1 MAPSEDELR
10 TLLTQADELPE
21 GDGKDAALEQILRHA
36 EAGGHSMLAFETRLD
51 LVSAYAGGMQPSKL
65 FVPFARC
72 LADYDRNPAEY
83 PEWVAWR
90 LRWFFKFAVQ
100 GMVNFPEVSKDR
112 ALAALDQMERRYKS
126 EGQSPN
132 AVYAHRHRVS
142 LHLGDLTAAE
152 DWYGRWCTSPRDH
165 NSDCEGCDPSQKVA
179 YLAGL
184 GRDGEAIEVATPV
197 LAGELTCREQPQ
209 TILSELMLP
218 YLRTGQWEQAR
229 NAHRRAYRILR
240 NRPQDLATMGRH
252 LEFCALSGN
261 HARGLE
267 ILERHLPWL
276 DRAPNPLAA
285 MQFAGSAALLLRT
298 VAEAGHA
305 DAMIRRPGHADRPAT
320 ELTAGALLEE
330 MRGHALAIAARF
342 DQRNGTDRQTASVR
356 ELLDQKPV
364 VDQLPLSISVRPG
377 PVLDPPAT
385 VEVPKL
391 PVLELVERLEAAQDA
406 QALAAMGPLLR
417 QLEDHDRGDPVLAGR
432 IATLL
437 SSHAANSG
445 EYARSEALLRQ
456 AVELFTTA
464 GESERRTIAVS
475 RLGAKLC
482 GRGDLSEGL
491 TLLRAA
497 YADLDRVASTNSR
510 VWVVLRLISGL
521 GDAVDNGHDAVS
533 LEEIAVLLEQ
543 SRQIAAASDDPVLI
557 GDIAYEQ
564 MEFEELRHRHGEALE
579 AGARALAAYRAS
591 GPPLMRALVA
601 SRIAEVHAGRGDYD
615 AGLVLVEEALAEASP
630 EIPAGARAHLHR
642 LRGQLLRQV
651 DRDAEAVGEL
661 LAALTLSDEPDE
673 APATKWALAEAYRKT
688 GQLIDAADAAEEA
701 IAGLEERGD
710 LHAATRC
717 RFLLADLHRALREP
731 EAALAIYD
739 EIIEFHSG
747 TSDHAALGY
756 TLALTA
762 DFLDALDRD
771 ALAAEYYR
779 RAAEAAELAEDPL
792 RVSYTRYS
800 AALSLHWS
808 GANADALAALDP
820 AERAIAA
827 LAATDPDPEVLHW
840 HTARFEHTAA
850 RILCRA
856 GRLDEAVA
864 RSATAAAHFRSIGEP
879 TNAARVDLGHARI
892 LIDLDRPAE
901 AVRLLDATLAEIAA
915 DDDSL
920 RPALIEALAHA
931 RAQL

>member
-1 MAPSEDELR
+1 MAPSEDDLR
-10 TLLTQADELPE
+10 TLLTQAGELPE

-83 PEWVAWR
+83 PEWAAWR

-132 AVYAHRHRVS
+132 AVYAHRHRVT

-179 YLAGL
+179 YLAEL

-240 NRPQDLATMGRH
+240 NRPQDLATMARH

-342 DQRNGTDRQTASVR
+342 DQRNGTDRQTASVC

-377 PVLDPPAT
+377 PVLDPPAAT
-385 VEVPKL
+385 DPPEL
-391 PVLELVERLEAAQDA
+391 PVLELVERLESAQGA
-406 QALAAMGPLLR
+406 KALAAMGPLMR
-417 QLEDHDRGDPVLAGR
+417 QLEEHDPADPVLAGR
-432 IATLL
+432 IAALL
-437 SSHAANSG
+437 SFHAASG
-445 EYARSEALLRQ
+445 GEDERSESLLRR
-456 AVELFTTA
+456 AVELFTAA
-464 GESERRTIAVS
+464 GESERRTVAVS

-482 GRGDLSEGL
+482 GSGDLSEGL
-491 TLLRAA
+491 ALLRAA
-497 YADLDRVASTNSR
+497 YADLDLVAPINDR

-521 GDAVDNGHDAVS
+521 GDAVGNGHDAVT
-533 LEEIAVLLEQ
+533 LDEIAVLLEQ
-543 SRQIAAASDDPVLI
+543 SEEIAAASEDPVLI
-557 GDIAYEQ
+557 GDIAYEH
-564 MEFEELRHRHGEALE
+564 MDFEELRHRHEEALD

-591 GPPLMRALVA
+591 GPPLMVVLCACRM
-601 SRIAEVHAGRGDYD
+601 AEANADRGDHD
-615 AGLVLVEEALAEASP
+615 AGLALVGEALAVASP
-630 EIPAGARAHLHR
+630 EIPAGLRARAHR

-661 LAALTLSDEPDE
+661 LSAIALSDDPHEVPSM
-673 APATKWALAEAYRKT
+673 KWSLAEAYRAT
-688 GQLIDAADAAEEA
+688 GQLVDAADAAEEA
-701 IAGLEERGD
+701 IAGCEAHGHL
-710 LHAATRC
+710 AAAHGC

-747 TSDHAALGY
+747 ADDHAALGY

-762 DFLDALDRD
+762 DFLDAL
-771 ALAAEYYR
+771 A
-779 RAAEAAELAEDPL
+779 
-792 RVSYTRYS
+792 
-800 AALSLHWS
+800 
-808 GANADALAALDP
+808 
-820 AERAIAA
+820 
-827 LAATDPDPEVLHW
+827 AATPWRPSTTGEPPRRPSWPRIHCACPTPA
-840 HTARFEHTAA
+840 TALPCPYIGAA
-850 RILCRA
+850 RTPTRWPPSTRPSKPSPPWQPPTRIPKCCTGIPHVSNTVPHASCAVRA
-856 GRLDEAVA
+856 VSTRRWRDRQPPPPTSA
-864 RSATAAAHFRSIGEP
+864 RSATPR
-879 TNAARVDLGHARI
+879 T
-892 LIDLDRPAE
+892 RPASIS
-901 AVRLLDATLAEIAA
+901 AK
-915 DDDSL
+915 
-920 RPALIEALAHA
+920 PAY
-931 RAQL
+931 